1 MFPRVPLLLA
11 LIAACAGYFGPW
23 VWHPAVVFRY
33 TADDLAA
40 WFVRLMP
47 AVRSGQVLITP
58 ELFFLPIW
66 LASIGSALWLGRFV
80 RRRVIRLLAGGLVV
94 YAAIWPMPP
103 YPAIL
108 DAYRSPEFAL
118 SFWVSAAVA
127 AIAIAALTIGKR
139 WPDRLRAPAWLA
151 IGVAGATIAPLHFV
165 RLKPALDALHGRPM
179 SVGWGIGAVVMGFV
193 VVAAIGAWES
203 RQLRRA
209 K

>member
-1 MFPRVPLLLA
+1 MFPRVLLLFA
-11 LIAACAGYFGPW
+11 LIVVCAGYFGPW

-33 TADDLAA
+33 SADDLAA

-66 LASIGSALWLGRFV
+66 LASIGLALWLGSFA
-80 RRRVIRLLAGGLVV
+80 RRRAVRLLAGGVV
-94 YAAIWPMPP
+94 IYATIWPMPT

-118 SFWVSAAVA
+118 SFWGSAVVA
-127 AIAIAALTIGKR
+127 AIGLAALTVGGR
-139 WPDRLRAPAWLA
+139 LPDRPRALAWLA
-151 IGVAGATIAPLHFV
+151 IGVAGATITPLHFV
-165 RLKPALDALHGRPM
+165 RLKPALDAQHGWSM
-179 SVGWGIGAVVMGFV
+179 GVGWGIGAVVIGFT

-203 RQLRRA
+203 RPLRNTN
-209 K
+209 